1 MAMNSDVWIWENLCT
16 VPSNCNIIYSREYTP
31 LLYALSLPV
40 TYYGA
45 EFGFVVDPK
54 NALAYRTLDKDLPF
68 KEARI
73 DGKVLDLS
81 VMGSTSIF
89 NFKILGVNL
98 IKKPTSFVSIIHHK

>member
-31 LLYALSLPV
+31 LLMALSPV

-54 NALAYRTLDKDLPF
+54 NSLAYRILDKDLPF

-73 DGKVLDLS
+73 DGKVLDFEGK
-81 VMGSTSIF
+81 VDESTPLYYGYTNYITG
-89 NFKILGVNL
+89 ITG
-98 IKKPTSFVSIIHHK
+98 